1 MPSLYSTPSRSTWH
15 YHLPFVLLLAALY
28 LLPGVIGRDP
38 WRGDDLR
45 AFGVVAGMLGG
56 DSWLLPHLAGV
67 ALPEQAPLY
76 YWSAALSAWLLS
88 PVLALHDGA
97 RLATTLWIIV
107 TLWSCHHAARRL
119 FDDEAIAT
127 CVLVLILGTLAL
139 LVQTHQLQPRTALM
153 ATVALTLAGAA
164 RLPTAPRSGALLGCA
179 GVALS
184 ALAGGPLAL
193 LLTLPLL
200 WFPVVGS
207 GPGHAGLRAG
217 ASLVAVLLA
226 ALWPLALA
234 STAPAQYELWREA
247 AMQPYLADGKQL
259 GALLPQLAGGLW
271 PLWPLALWAL
281 YRRRGQ
287 WRAHGLQLPLVALPL
302 GLLWLVF
309 ADHADQAGILVLLPG
324 CALLAAAGA
333 GTLRRGAA
341 NAFDWFALMCCAVFA
356 ILVWLAWSAQIWQ
369 WPPGLA
375 RSLARLSPEFTPQT
389 VALPA
394 VLAAIVCVAWLALAL
409 RLPPSP
415 WRGSMRW
422 LLGVVML
429 WSLAV
434 ILLTPWVDQD
444 RNYRP
449 LTVALAAE
457 MAHHPVGCI
466 AERGLNNNH
475 RAAFDAFA
483 GLRTEWLDPQ
493 AAVITTHCPYLLIRD
508 TTLIG
513 SSPAAPWQL
522 AWQDT
527 HGGGRRLERFRLF
540 VQQQDES
547 P

>member
-1 MPSLYSTPSRSTWH
+1 MPSLYPTPLRSSWH
-15 YHLPFVLLLAALY
+15 YHLPFFGLLAMLY
-28 LLPGVIGRDP
+28 LLPGVLGRDP
-38 WRGDDLR
+38 WRGDELR
-45 AFGVVAGMLGG
+45 SFAVVADMLGG
-56 DSWLLPHLAGV
+56 GSWLLPHLAGV
-67 ALPEQAPLY
+67 AQPEQAPLY

-107 TLWSCHHAARRL
+107 TLWGCHRAARHL
-119 FDDEAIAT
+119 FNDESIAT
-127 CVLVLILGTLAL
+127 CLLVLILGTLAL
-139 LVQTHQLQPRTALM
+139 FVQAHQLQPRVALM
-153 ATVALTLAGAA
+153 ATIALTLAGAA
-164 RLPTAPRSGALLGCA
+164 RLPVEPRSGALLCGL

-200 WFPVVGS
+200 CFPIVGS
-207 GPGHAGLRAG
+207 GPSHASLRAG
-217 ASLVAVLLA
+217 ASLVALLLA

-234 STAPAQYELWREA
+234 GKAPALYEIWRESA
-247 AMQPYLADGKQL
+247 THLRLADSKQL

-271 PLWPLALWAL
+271 PLWPLALWVL
-281 YRRRGQ
+281 YRRRSQ
-287 WRAHGLQLPLVALPL
+287 WRAHGLQLPLVALLP

-309 ADHADQAGILVLLPG
+309 ADHADQADILVLLPG
-324 CALLAAAGA
+324 CALLAAAGVD
-333 GTLRRGAA
+333 TLRRGAA
-341 NAFDWFALMCCAVFA
+341 NAFDWFALMCCGVFA
-356 ILVWLAWSAQIWQ
+356 ILVWLTWSAQIWQ

-375 RSLARLSPEFTPQT
+375 RSLTRLAPEFTPQAVT
-389 VALPA
+389 LPA
-394 VLAAIVCVAWLALAL
+394 VLATVVCLGWLVLALC
-409 RLPPSP
+409 LPPSP
-415 WRGSMRW
+415 WRGPMRW

-429 WSLAV
+429 WGLSV

-457 MAHHPVGCI
+457 MAQHPSGCI
-466 AERGLNNNH
+466 AERGLNNSH

-483 GLRTEWLDPQ
+483 GLRTERLDPQ
-493 AAVITTHCPYLLIRD
+493 AVEITTGCPYLLIRD
-508 TTLIG
+508 TALIG

-540 VQQQDES
+540 VQQDDT